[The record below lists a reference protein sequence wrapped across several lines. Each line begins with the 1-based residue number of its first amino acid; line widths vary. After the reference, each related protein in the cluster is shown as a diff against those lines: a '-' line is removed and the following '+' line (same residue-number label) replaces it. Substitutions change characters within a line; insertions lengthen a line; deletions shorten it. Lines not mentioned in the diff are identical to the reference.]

1 MTALRRGA
9 TVPRVTDPFE
19 VSDDA
24 PLRVGVALTA
34 TATATATSS
43 PPGAVLQTRLG
54 SFCEALSEA
63 TGIATVPHVAPD
75 YPGLLEAMHA
85 GRVDVA
91 WLPPVIALRSA
102 SVGRALPIALPVRRG
117 VSSFYTALFARAD
130 SPFRRPADLA
140 AARAAWVN
148 PQSASG
154 YLVIRAA
161 LRAQNVNLEHA
172 FSEEKFHAMHAAV
185 VRAVLSAEADVGAT
199 FLHREPQGGI
209 WRAGWGNAEVH
220 VIARVGPIPADVI
233 AAGVHVPV
241 ARIRRVQ
248 TALTSGGHPALTA
261 TGALLLE
268 AESFVVAQGEHLA
281 PLEKLL
287 GFLEDT
293 AHRWGSDFPPPSTRM
308 G

>member
-1 MTALRRGA
+1 MTDG
-9 TVPRVTDPFE
+9 FE
-19 VSDDA
+19 VSDDS
-24 PLRVGVALTA
+24 PLRVGVAQTA
-34 TATATATSS
+34 TATATATSL

-63 TGIATVPHVAPD
+63 TGIAAVPHLAPD
-75 YPGLLEAMHA
+75 YPGLLEAMHS
-85 GRVDVA
+85 GRVDIA

-102 SVGRALPIALPVRRG
+102 SLGRALPIALPVRHG

-161 LRAQNVNLEHA
+161 LRAQNVNLDHA
-172 FSEEKFHAMHAAV
+172 FGEEKFHATHAAV

-199 FLHREPQGGI
+199 FLHREPHGGGI
-209 WRAGWGNAEVH
+209 WRAGWGSADVH
-220 VIARVGPIPADVI
+220 MIARVGPIPADVI

-241 ARIRRVQ
+241 ARIRRAQ
-248 TALTSGGHPALTA
+248 NALTSGSHPALTA
-261 TGALLLE
+261 AGALLLE
-268 AESFVVAQGEHLA
+268 AESFVVAEGEHLA

-293 AHRWGSDFPPPSTRM
+293 AYRWGSDFPPPSTRL